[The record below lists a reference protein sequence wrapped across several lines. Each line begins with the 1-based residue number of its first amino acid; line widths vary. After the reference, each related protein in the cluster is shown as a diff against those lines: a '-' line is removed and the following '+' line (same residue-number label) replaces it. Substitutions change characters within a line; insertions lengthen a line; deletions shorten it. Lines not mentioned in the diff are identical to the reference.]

1 VSGDSVRTVEVAA
14 ERLAGWLERFA
25 DRHGAL
31 SWRSVADAGEV
42 RAAEAR
48 AADGATALIRLSV
61 PLPADPVDAEIVAS
75 TACGF
80 DTFGLVMVR
89 RGGFA
94 VGRVR
99 GVQVVASR
107 VGTRYVQG
115 QTKAGGQS
123 QKRYAR
129 RRANQ
134 AAALVRSAADA
145 VDDVL
150 MGWRAPVVGGGDR
163 SLVRDVL
170 AAARTD
176 LAAALVP
183 RWLDVGNPRRRVLD
197 EAVAAARAARIDLN
211 ALA

>member
-1 VSGDSVRTVEVAA
+1 MPDDSVRTVEVAA
-14 ERLAGWLERFA
+14 ERLAGWLDRFV
-25 DRHGAL
+25 DRHGEL
-31 SWRSVADAGEV
+31 SWRAVDG
-42 RAAEAR
+42 AAEAR
-48 AADGATALIRLSV
+48 ATDGATAMIRLAVAV
-61 PLPADPVDAEIVAS
+61 PSDGLDETVVTS
-75 TACGF
+75 TAIGF
-80 DTFGLVMVR
+80 DTFGLVLVR

-94 VGRVR
+94 VGRVSAAR
-99 GVQVVASR
+99 VAASR
-107 VGTRYVQG
+107 TGTRYVQG

-134 AAALVRSAADA
+134 AAALVRSAAEA

-150 MGWRAPVVGGGDR
+150 ARWSGPVVGGGDR
-163 SLVRDVL
+163 SLVREAL

-176 LAAALVP
+176 LSAALVP

-197 EAVAAARAARIDLN
+197 EAVAGARAARIDLN